1 MIVFKL
7 LLVLIGIAVIFCLS
21 LAVVCLWSM
30 SRESQLPDIE
40 DIETSIETSIDK
52 I

>member
-1 MIVFKL
+1 MA
-7 LLVLIGIAVIFCLS
+7 IAVIFCIG

-30 SRESQLPDIE
+30 SRENQLPDIE
-40 DIETSIETSIDK
+40 DIEATRKK